1 MTRSGTI
8 RELVAKPTHL
18 GRYLISRKPL
28 LENVNWISIM
38 PNIKHNM
45 IQNIIRNIKRKNNR
59 GQGLVELALV
69 LPFLLVIV
77 FGVLDLGRVFF
88 TTITLVSAAREGARF
103 LTVNPDDVPDFN
115 RTRVITED
123 EARNS
128 GIDLNDVDISCTNG
142 EDDDN
147 ANCDGGWPAVV
158 TVTTDFDLVLGW
170 LLPSPIT
177 ISRTA
182 QMVVP

>member
-1 MTRSGTI
+1 
-8 RELVAKPTHL
+8 
-18 GRYLISRKPL
+18 
-28 LENVNWISIM
+28 
-38 PNIKHNM
+38 M
-45 IQNIIRNIKRKNNR
+45 IQNIIRNIKRKNNG

-77 FGVLDLGRVFF
+77 FGVFDLGRVFF
-88 TTITLVSAAREGARF
+88 STIILVSAAREGARF

-115 RTRVITED
+115 RTQVVTEG

-128 GIDLNDVDISCTNG
+128 GIELDEVDISCTNG
-142 EDDDN
+142 GVGDDD
-147 ANCDGGWPAVV
+147 ASKCDRGEAAVV
-158 TVTTDFDLVLGW
+158 TVTHDFELVLGW